1 MYGRYSKS
9 INHQIICKYHNETFL
24 NEATIQISMAVRIGG
39 SKRKSRYK
47 LKKDRRHKGKISV
60 SRFMQTFKAGQRV
73 HLGVE
78 PSIHKGHYPL
88 RYLGKT
94 GIVKGSRGKCYE
106 VAIND
111 KGKEKL
117 IIIHPV
123 HLKTM
128 SG

>member
-1 MYGRYSKS
+1 
-9 INHQIICKYHNETFL
+9 
-24 NEATIQISMAVRIGG
+24 MAVRIGG
-39 SKRKSRYK
+39 LKRKSRYK

-60 SRFMQTFKAGQRV
+60 SRFMETFKVGQRV
-73 HLGVE
+73 HLGIE
-78 PSIHKGHYPL
+78 SSIHKGDYPL

-117 IIIHPV
+117 FIIHPV
-123 HLKTM
+123 HLKTV